1 MIQSRT
7 ILPYT
12 FTYLPFAY
20 YANNLSICDD
30 IHKFKNLIE
39 LNNSFYSIMES
50 SIPEEKARQFII
62 NLNELS
68 PDLSPDVIDKYINLY
83 DRLPNP
89 IQRSGI
95 ESFRAGNAGGSG
107 GGGGGGGGGGTG
119 SVFCSGSDQMAL
131 FAREDFDD
139 TRPWASPDE
148 AEGIRQDYS
157 PSIYNG
163 LLKDLPRGPVK
174 KLEKTISQSSIF
186 EVQQVVDGLLETE
199 QLFNIKP
206 DIITWMPE
214 YTWNKL
220 SLQRKRDCLTLSI
233 EHQFIKDGIMTE
245 EQINAERKS
254 EARTE
259 ETLAIDTHNAQ
270 GIEKSRRLAV
280 ATKRQK
286 ENIRKNALNKKGNI
300 CNDID
305 EFYFRFNP
313 NSVSQRLLDNPVE
326 LQADSN
332 PDTHEDNAKTIK
344 SRSGKRTPVSPDKNY
359 DKHYVKSWSRQ
370 QESQFSEVE
379 RPSEDQP
386 DGPIMGDVG
395 TKTNIN
401 TGPGITD
408 PEPQ

>member
-30 IHKFKNLIE
+30 IYKFKNLIE
-39 LNNSFYSIMES
+39 LNNLFYSIMES

-68 PDLSPDVIDKYINLY
+68 PELSPDIIIKYTNLY
-83 DRLPNP
+83 NRLPDA

-95 ESFRAGNAGGSG
+95 ESFRAGNAGSGGAG
-107 GGGGGGGGGGTG
+107 GGGAGGGTG
-119 SVFCSGSDQMAL
+119 SGFCSGSDQIAL
-131 FAREDFDD
+131 LAREDFDD

-148 AEGIRQDYS
+148 AEDIRQS
-157 PSIYNG
+157 LTPSLYNG
-163 LLKDLPRGPVK
+163 LLNDLPRGPVK
-174 KLEKTISQSSIF
+174 KLEKTIAQEASV
-186 EVQQVVDGLLETE
+186 EVQLAVDSLLQVE
-199 QLFNIKP
+199 QELDEMP
-206 DIITWMPE
+206 DIVTAMPE
-214 YTWNKL
+214 YTWKKL
-220 SLQRKRDCLTLSI
+220 SLQLKRDYLTLAV
-233 EHQFIKDGIMTE
+233 EQQFIDDGIMTE
-245 EQINAERKS
+245 EQIDAERKS
-254 EARTE
+254 EQETD
-259 ETLAIDTHNAQ
+259 ETLAYDTHNAQ

-305 EFYFRFNP
+305 EFHFRFNP
-313 NSVSQRLLDNPVE
+313 NSVAQRLLDNPVE

-344 SRSGKRTPVSPDKNY
+344 SRSGKRISVFPDKNHDNY
-359 DKHYVKSWSRQ
+359 YVETQSRD
-370 QESQFSEVE
+370 QEMDYSVVN
-379 RPSEDQP
+379 RPSEDQY

-395 TKTNIN
+395 TKTNKN
-401 TGPGITD
+401 TNPGVTD
-408 PEPQ
+408 PETQ

>member
-30 IHKFKNLIE
+30 IYKFKNLIE

-50 SIPEEKARQFII
+50 NIPEEKARQFII

-68 PDLSPDVIDKYINLY
+68 TELSPDIIIKYTNLY
-83 DRLPNP
+83 NRLPDA

-95 ESFRAGNAGGSG
+95 ESFRAGNAGGGGAG
-107 GGGGGGGGGGTG
+107 GGGAGGGGAGGGTG
-119 SVFCSGSDQMAL
+119 TGFCSGSDQMAL

-139 TRPWASPDE
+139 TRPWDSSIE
-148 AEGIRQDYS
+148 SEGIRQLIAESLNKTDS
-157 PSIYNG
+157 LRGSI
-163 LLKDLPRGPVK
+163 KRPTMSETAQVDVQ
-174 KLEKTISQSSIF
+174 LEVDTIL
-186 EVQQVVDGLLETE
+186 QVE
-199 QLFNIKP
+199 QEFGEMPYIV
-206 DIITWMPE
+206 TAMPE

-220 SLQRKRDCLTLSI
+220 PLQRKRDYLTLAV
-233 EHQFIKDGIMTE
+233 EQQFIDERIMTE
-245 EQINAERKS
+245 DQIDAERKS
-254 EARTE
+254 ERETD
-259 ETLAIDTHNAQ
+259 ETLAYDTHNAQ

-305 EFYFRFNP
+305 EFHFRFNP
-313 NSVSQRLLDNPVE
+313 NSVAQRLLDNPVE

-332 PDTHEDNAKTIK
+332 PDTHEDGAKTIK
-344 SRSGKRTPVSPDKNY
+344 SRSGKRIPVFPDKNH
-359 DKHYVKSWSRQ
+359 DKHSVKTLSRQ
-370 QESQFSEVE
+370 QEEEYSKVGGS
-379 RPSEDQP
+379 SEDQH
-386 DGPIMGDVG
+386 DGPITGDVG
-395 TKTNIN
+395 TKTNKN
-401 TGPGITD
+401 TNPGVTD
-408 PEPQ
+408 PETQ